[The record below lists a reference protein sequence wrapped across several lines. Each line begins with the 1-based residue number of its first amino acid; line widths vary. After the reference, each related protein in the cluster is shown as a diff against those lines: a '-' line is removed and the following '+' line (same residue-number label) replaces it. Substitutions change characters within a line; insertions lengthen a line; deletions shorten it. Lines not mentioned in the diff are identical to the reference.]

1 MDAAELQALS
11 DTLMRAVRDDT
22 WWSEEYR
29 RLSPVLADF
38 LRQAREWQRR
48 QTSVSQRSAGRRT
61 RATLEEMR
69 YRHPE
74 VFAELRRALD
84 EYVPVEGERRDA
96 VREVARKDSP
106 ALGVTTAQ
114 NDNTVSGGT
123 FNGQVIQA
131 ATVNGGMHTYY
142 GQPPHTDLAPVAD
155 WTRLDA
161 ADPIA
166 FGVRRTRRVGTEP
179 TLPPYIAR
187 DADSELEARVRTA
200 AEAGGLVLVTGE
212 PLSGKSRTAWAGM
225 LANLPGTTRLFAPA
239 IGTDLRGLPGVLRGR
254 GGEQCVIWL
263 DELDGHLGEHG
274 LSPVVLAELVGLR
287 VPVIATMSDEAY
299 DAHRFGGQARARVL
313 AGAEPVELT
322 SDWTEPELL
331 RLEDSYGDSRLE
343 DASTWC
349 EGARVTEY
357 LAVAPE
363 LWDEWWRAR
372 RLNAHPLGHLL
383 VRAAIDFAR
392 CGTDDMPIPLAAL
405 RRACA
410 LYEKEAARAA
420 GEPFEDALEWAT
432 AIRHGVAGMLIP
444 GGSPDTWRVHSSLFS
459 EAEARPG
466 TPPVPLGL
474 WLLAGEAMREA
485 PPYLGAVLATAENAL
500 VHRAD
505 GHPEV
510 ALVLGHLHEATGQTE
525 DAQKWYRH
533 SADAGGVEAAGIVGR
548 ALATQGEMAEA
559 VPYLERAAEAGY
571 TDARDYLVTVLVDRA
586 VFWLDRS
593 VEDGSPTAADYARRL
608 REAVSLP
615 PDAVIVE
622 HFHSRLQE
630 ALDAVPDTVEE

>member
-1 MDAAELQALS
+1 MDVELQSLA
-11 DTLMRAVRDDT
+11 DTLGRVVAAGPSDLRELLTDTSHRSVTAPLLVPRLNQVFERFQGNSIAGPLAARDLLD
-22 WWSEEYR
+22 
-29 RLSPVLADF
+29 VL
-38 LRQAREWQRR
+38 RVTRR
-48 QTSVSQRSAGRRT
+48 QDAIVYEELKAIADAFTEDERARGAHAPQRAPDT
-61 RATLEEMR
+61 ATNSN
-69 YRHPE
+69 
-74 VFAELRRALD
+74 A
-84 EYVPVEGERRDA
+84 
-96 VREVARKDSP
+96 
-106 ALGVTTAQ
+106 
-114 NDNTVSGGT
+114 VSGGT
-123 FNGQVIQA
+123 FNETVVQA
-131 ATVNGGMHTYY
+131 GTFNGGVHTYY
-142 GQPPHTDLAPVAD
+142 GSPQHTGLPPVTDWP
-155 WTRLDA
+155 RLGA

-166 FGVRRTRRVGTEP
+166 FGVRRTRRAGGEAP
-179 TLPPYIAR
+179 LPPYVAR
-187 DADSELEARVRTA
+187 DGDAVLKERVRTA
-200 AEAGGLVLVTGE
+200 AETGGLVLVTGE

-225 LANLPGTTRLFAPA
+225 LTNLPGTTRLFAPA
-239 IGTDLRGLPGVLRGR
+239 IGTDLRGLPGALRGR
-254 GGEQCVIWL
+254 GEERCVIWL

-274 LSPVVLAELVGLR
+274 LSPVLLAELVGLR

-299 DAHRFGGQARARVL
+299 DAHRFGGQARVRVL
-313 AGAEPVELT
+313 AGVEPVELT

-331 RLEDSYGDSRLE
+331 RLEDSYSDSRLD
-343 DASTWC
+343 DAGTWC

-372 RLNAHPLGHLL
+372 RLNAHPHGHLL

-392 CGTDDMPIPLAAL
+392 CGTDDAPIPLAVL

-410 LYEKEAARAA
+410 LYEQEAARAT

-432 AIRHGVAGMLIP
+432 AIRYSVAGMLVP
-444 GGSPDTWRVHSSLFS
+444 GGTPDTWRVHSSLFS
-459 EAEARPG
+459 EAETRPG

-485 PPYLGAVLATAENAL
+485 PPYLGAVLATAESAL

-505 GHPEV
+505 GNPEV
-510 ALVLGHLHEATGQTE
+510 ALVLGHLHEATGQAE

-533 SADAGGVEAAGIVGR
+533 SADAGGVEAAGVVGR
-548 ALATQGEMAEA
+548 ALATRGEVAEA

-571 TDARDYLVTVLVDRA
+571 TDARDHLVTVLVDRA

-622 HFHSRLQE
+622 HFQRRLQE
-630 ALDAVPDTVEE
+630 ALDAAPDTVEE